1 MERAIFLDR
10 DGVVNHIIDRGDDCV
25 VAGRKVR
32 YTGPWK
38 YEEFK
43 LKEGVNEVIQELK
56 DLGFLVILTTNQP
69 DVKYGV
75 LPKEVYERIMSD
87 IRELSFHDIFVCEH
101 TREDG
106 CICKKPKSG
115 MMLAAAEKHNIDLS
129 LSYMVGDTEND
140 TKAGKGA
147 GCTTILVE
155 QHYNL
160 DVEADIKVNN
170 LREIID
176 LIKKTL

>member
-1 MERAIFLDR
+1 MIRAIFLDR
-10 DGVVNHIIDRGDDCV
+10 DGVVNHIVDRGDDNIES
-25 VAGRKVR
+25 GKKVR
-32 YTGPWK
+32 YTGPRR
-38 YEEFK
+38 YEELSFK
-43 LKEGVNEVIQELK
+43 DGVHEVIQELR

-69 DVKYGV
+69 DMKYGNIS
-75 LPKEVYERIMSD
+75 KEEYDRIMND
-87 IRELSFHDIFVCEH
+87 VQKLPFHDIFVCLH
-101 TREDG
+101 GREDG
-106 CICKKPKSG
+106 CVCKKPKSG

-155 QHYNL
+155 QHYNT
-160 DVEADIKVNN
+160 DVEADIKVND
-170 LREIID
+170 LREIVD